1 MFGFGVKTIVLVV
14 VIVASWLIALRV
26 INKAIEKK

>member
-1 MFGFGVKTIVLVV
+1 MFGIGVKTIVLVV

-26 INKAIEKK
+26 INRALDKK

>member
-1 MFGFGVKTIVLVV
+1 MFGIGVKTIVLVV

-26 INKAIEKK
+26 INRAIDKK